1 MRYRYSYFA
10 PLILM
15 LFACTDDATD
25 KVVTITFS
33 EKETQALTLSD
44 LDLADISYVR
54 HGESSITVA
63 NENLAEA
70 IQIATKNSNFVLPPL
85 LSASVEPK
93 RHSEIKEQLKAKN
106 IEFSEITSSGNVYF
120 VFNNLKD
127 MQTFEVMLN
136 EQLLK
141 ELRSLRSKNQTP

>member
-1 MRYRYSYFA
+1 
-10 PLILM
+10 M

-25 KVVTITFS
+25 KVATITFS

-44 LDLADISYVR
+44 LDLANISYAR
-54 HGESSITVA
+54 HGGNSITVA
-63 NENLAEA
+63 NENLDEA

-85 LSASVEPK
+85 LSASVAPK
-93 RHSEIKEQLKAKN
+93 RHSEIKERLKAKN
-106 IEFSEITSSGNVYF
+106 IEFSEFTSSDDVYF

-127 MQTFEVMLN
+127 MQVFEVMLD

-141 ELRSLRSKNQTP
+141 ELRSLRSENQTP